1 MDCKKLQSVQK
12 TSSSEMKP
20 QANDIV
26 HEQRSANYK
35 PNIWNYDYLQSL
47 SSIYDGQEYERRVQ
61 KLKEDVRIIFA
72 NAVDSKATFEL
83 IDSVNKLGLASH
95 FDMEIKEALDT
106 IASTKKKISSPEEDL
121 YTTALCF
128 RLFRQHGY
136 EVSQDMFRG
145 FMDEKTG
152 LFRENT
158 NIKEMLEL
166 LEASHLGL
174 EGENIL
180 DVARDFSTATLKE
193 SISSLDSDLAKQV
206 VHVLELP
213 SQRRVQWFD
222 VKWHINSF
230 EKDNHMNSS
239 LLELAKLHFNI
250 VQAILQKDLRES
262 SRWWRNLGLIENLSF
277 ARDRLAESFMC
288 SVGLAFEPEYTC
300 LRKWLTKVIIL
311 ILIIDDVY
319 DVYGTLEELKHFT
332 NAVNRWD
339 VSETQQLPECMKTCF
354 LALYNT
360 TNEIANEI
368 QKEKGAW
375 NQVLPHLKKGW
386 TDFCNA
392 LFVEAKWYNMGYSPS
407 LQEYLSNGWISSTAP
422 LLLVH
427 EFFSMGHEVTN
438 GMEDFLEKNQEIVY
452 NISMIIR
459 LCNDLGTSVAERA
472 RGDVPSSIL
481 CYMREADVSEEIAK
495 KHIKDMINKSW
506 KKING
511 QCFNQLPMLQS
522 FVNIATNNA
531 RVAHSLYQYGDGFGV
546 QDRDTRKNIVSLL
559 VEPLSCSTEL
569 KF

>member
-1 MDCKKLQSVQK
+1 
-12 TSSSEMKP
+12 MKP

-26 HEQRSANYK
+26 HERRSANYK
-35 PNIWNYDYLQSL
+35 PNVWNYDYLQSL
-47 SSIYDGQEYERRVQ
+47 SSKYDGQEYERRVQ

-72 NAVDSKATFEL
+72 NAVDSVAAFEL
-83 IDSVNKLGLASH
+83 IDSINKLGLASH

-136 EVSQDMFRG
+136 EVSQDMFRS

-152 LFRENT
+152 FFRDNKHI

-166 LEASHLGL
+166 LEASHLGF

-193 SISSLDSDLAKQV
+193 SVSSLDSDLAKQV

-222 VKWHINSF
+222 VKWHINSY
-230 EKDNHMNSS
+230 EKDIHTNSS

-262 SRWWRNLGLIENLSF
+262 SRWWRNLGLTENLSF

-300 LRKWLTKVIIL
+300 LRKWLTKVVIL

-392 LFVEAKWYNMGYSPS
+392 LFVEAKWYNMGYTPS

-452 NISMIIR
+452 SISMIIR

-481 CYMREADVSEEIAK
+481 CYMREADVSEEIAQ
-495 KHIKDMINKSW
+495 KHIKDVINKSW

-559 VEPLSCSTEL
+559 VEPLVL
-569 KF
+569 Y